1 MRAQPASTAR
11 DERTTP
17 AGGRSARGGFPSF
30 RLLEAL
36 SFAASAI
43 FAGLL
48 VFWLG
53 PDVPA
58 ATMALGWAH
67 GLLWIA
73 LSLLAI
79 VAVRRGTL
87 PFWLGVTVAV
97 VGGVGPFAGTVGFL
111 VESRRRAAVSTSA

>member
-1 MRAQPASTAR
+1 MTRRTAAAPPPPRRAAA
-11 DERTTP
+11 
-17 AGGRSARGGFPSF
+17 GGFPSF

-36 SFAASAI
+36 SFTASAV

-48 VFWLG
+48 LFWLG
-53 PDVPA
+53 PDAPA
-58 ATMALGWAH
+58 ATMVLGWTH

-79 VAVRRGTL
+79 VAVRRGTI

-111 VESRRRAAVSTSA
+111 VESRRRKQVCAAV

>member
-1 MRAQPASTAR
+1 MRS
-11 DERTTP
+11 
-17 AGGRSARGGFPSF
+17 FPSF

-36 SFAASAI
+36 SFTASAV

-48 VFWLG
+48 LFWLG

-58 ATMALGWAH
+58 ATMVLGWTH

-79 VAVRRGTL
+79 VAVRRATI

-97 VGGVGPFAGTVGFL
+97 VGGVGPFAGTVGFV
-111 VESRRRAAVSTSA
+111 VESRRRKQASAAV